1 MKTSESQRLMERA
14 RRRIPG
20 GVNSPVRA
28 FGSVGGDARFIAS
41 ASGARVVDADGNE
54 YIDYVASW
62 GAILWGH
69 AHPAILAALG
79 DAARRGTSFGA
90 PTAAEIELA
99 ERIGAAVPSAEM
111 VRLVS
116 SGTEATMS
124 ALRLARGATGR
135 VKIVKFDGCYHGH
148 ADALLAAAGSGV
160 ATLGLPGTLGV
171 PPGAVADT
179 LVAPYNDLGAL
190 RRAFAQHAGEI
201 AAVIVEPLAGN
212 MGYVEP
218 APGFLAGLRE
228 LCGASG
234 ALLILDEVM
243 TGFRVARGGA
253 QSRFG
258 VVPDLSTF
266 GKVIG
271 GGLPVGAYAGRRELM
286 SQVAPAGGV
295 YQAGTLSGNP
305 LATAAG
311 NKALELLE
319 SDPGVLERLE
329 RLGRSLV
336 EGLTGHARRLG
347 IPLVGAAAGAMWGI
361 FFAETPPRDRA
372 EAGKADHARYARFF
386 HALLD
391 EGVYLAPSGYE
402 AAFLT
407 AAHGEAEIEQTLA
420 AARRALERAG

>member
-1 MKTSESQRLMERA
+1 MKTTESRRLMERA

-28 FGSVGGDARFIAS
+28 FGSVGGDARFIAK
-41 ASGARVVDADGNE
+41 ASGARVFDVDGNA

-69 AHPAILAALG
+69 AHPEIGAALY
-79 DAARRGTSFGA
+79 AAAQRGTSFGA
-90 PTAAEIELA
+90 PTAAELELA
-99 ERIGAAVPSAEM
+99 ERIAAAVPSAQM
-111 VRLVS
+111 LRLVN

-135 VKIVKFDGCYHGH
+135 PKIVKFDGCYHGH

-179 LVAPYNDLGAL
+179 IVAPYNDLGVL
-190 RRAFAQHAGEI
+190 RRTFEQHAEQI
-201 AAVIVEPLAGN
+201 ACVIVEPLAGN
-212 MGYVEP
+212 MGFVAP
-218 APGFLAGLRE
+218 LPGFLSGLRE
-228 LCGASG
+228 LCDASG

-243 TGFRVARGGA
+243 TGFRVAPGGA
-253 QSRFG
+253 QARFG
-258 VVPDLSTF
+258 VTPDLSTF

-271 GGLPVGAYAGRRELM
+271 GGLPVGAYAGRRDLM
-286 SQVAPAGGV
+286 SNVAPLGGV

-311 NKALELLE
+311 CKALELLAA
-319 SDPGVLERLE
+319 DPGLLSRLE
-329 RLGRSLV
+329 RLGRVLV
-336 EGLTGHARRLG
+336 DGLAAHARRLG

-361 FFAETPPRDRA
+361 FFAESAPRDRA
-372 EAGKADHARYARFF
+372 EAGKADHSRYARFF

-391 EGVYLAPSGYE
+391 EGIYLAPSGYE

-407 AAHGEAEIEQTLA
+407 AAHGEREIDETLA
-420 AARRALERAG
+420 AARRALERVG

>member
-1 MKTSESQRLMERA
+1 MERA
-14 RRRIPG
+14 RLRIPG

-28 FGSVGGDARFIAS
+28 FGSVGGDARFIAR
-41 ASGARVVDADGNE
+41 AEGARVIDADGNA
-54 YIDYVASW
+54 YVDYVASW

-69 AHPAILAALG
+69 AHPAIVAAVR
-79 DAARRGTSFGA
+79 DAAGRGTSFGA

-99 ERIGAAVPSAEM
+99 ERIAAAVPAAEM

-135 VKIVKFDGCYHGH
+135 AKLVKFDGCYHGH

-160 ATLGLPGTLGV
+160 ATLGLAGTLGV
-171 PPGAVADT
+171 PAGAVADT
-179 LVAPYNDLGAL
+179 LVVPYNDLAAL
-190 RRAFAQHAGEI
+190 RRVFAQYASEI

-212 MGYVEP
+212 MGYVAP

-228 LCGASG
+228 LCSADG
-234 ALLILDEVM
+234 ALLIIDEVM
-243 TGFRVARGGA
+243 TGFRVAPGGA
-253 QSRFG
+253 QARFG
-258 VVPDLSTF
+258 VAADLSTF

-286 SQVAPAGGV
+286 NQVAPAGGV

-311 NKALELLE
+311 GCALELLAA
-319 SDPGVLERLE
+319 DPGLLQRLE
-329 RLGRSLV
+329 RLGRQLV
-336 EGLTGHARRLG
+336 EGLMGHARRLG
-347 IPLVGAAAGAMWGI
+347 IPLVGAVAGGMWGI
-361 FFAETPPRDRA
+361 FFAEALPRDRA
-372 EAGKADHARYARFF
+372 EAGKSDHARYARFF
-386 HALLD
+386 HAMLE

-420 AARRALERAG
+420 AARRALERAA

>member
-1 MKTSESQRLMERA
+1 MKTSESRRLMERA
-14 RRRIPG
+14 RLRIPG

-28 FGSVGGDARFIAS
+28 FGSVGGDARFIAR
-41 ASGARVVDADGNE
+41 AEGPRVIDADGNA
-54 YIDYVASW
+54 YVDYVASW

-69 AHPAILAALG
+69 AHPAIVAALRE
-79 DAARRGTSFGA
+79 AAGRGTSFGA

-99 ERIGAAVPSAEM
+99 ERIAAAVPAAEM

-116 SGTEATMS
+116 SGTEASMS

-135 VKIVKFDGCYHGH
+135 AKLVKFDGCYHGH

-160 ATLGLPGTLGV
+160 ATLGLAGTLGV
-171 PPGAVADT
+171 PAGAVADT
-179 LVAPYNDLGAL
+179 LVVPYNDLAAL
-190 RRAFAQHAGEI
+190 RRAFAQHGGEI

-212 MGYVEP
+212 MGYVAP
-218 APGFLAGLRE
+218 VPGFLAGLRE
-228 LCGASG
+228 LCDADG

-243 TGFRVARGGA
+243 TGFRVAPGGA
-253 QSRFG
+253 QARFG
-258 VVPDLSTF
+258 VAADLAAF

-286 SQVAPAGGV
+286 NQVAPAGGV

-311 NKALELLE
+311 NCALELLAA
-319 SDPGVLERLE
+319 DPAVLQRLE
-329 RLGRSLV
+329 VLGWRLV
-336 EGLTGHARRLG
+336 EGLGGHARRLG
-347 IPLVGAAAGAMWGI
+347 IPLVGAAAGGMWGI
-361 FFAETPPRDRA
+361 FFAETLPRDRA
-372 EAGKADHARYARFF
+372 EASKADHARYARFF
-386 HALLD
+386 HAMLE

-420 AARRALERAG
+420 AARRALERAA

>member
-1 MKTSESQRLMERA
+1 MKTSESQRLMELA

-28 FGSVGGDARFIAS
+28 FSSVGGDARFIAS
-41 ASGARVVDADGNE
+41 AAGARVTDADGNT

-69 AHPAILAALG
+69 ANPEIVSAVCAA
-79 DAARRGTSFGA
+79 AQRGTSFGA
-90 PTAAEIELA
+90 PTAAELELA
-99 ERIGAAVPSAEM
+99 ERIAAFVPSCEM

-135 VKIVKFDGCYHGH
+135 AKIVKFDGCYHGH

-171 PPGAVADT
+171 PPAAVADT
-179 LVAPYNDLGAL
+179 IVAPYNDLPAL
-190 RRAFAQHAGEI
+190 RRVFEAHRGAI

-218 APGFLAGLRE
+218 GPGFLAGLRQ
-228 LCGASG
+228 LCDADG

-243 TGFRVARGGA
+243 TGFRVDARGA
-253 QSRFG
+253 QGRFH

-271 GGLPVGAYAGRRELM
+271 GGLPVGAYAGRSELM
-286 SQVAPAGGV
+286 SQIAPSGGV

-311 NKALELLE
+311 NKALELLAE
-319 SDPGVLERLE
+319 DPEVLARLE

-336 EGLTGHARRLG
+336 DGLVAHAKRLG
-347 IPLVGAAAGAMWGI
+347 IPLVGAASGGMWGL

-372 EAGKADHARYARFF
+372 EAAKADHARYARFF
-386 HALLD
+386 HAMLD

-407 AAHGEAEIEQTLA
+407 AAHGPAEIEKTLA
-420 AARRALERAG
+420 AARRALERIG

>member
-1 MKTSESQRLMERA
+1 MQTSESRRLMTRA
-14 RRRIPG
+14 RRSIPG

-28 FGSVGGDARFIAS
+28 FGSVGGDARFIAR
-41 ASGARVVDADGNE
+41 ASGARVVDADGNS

-69 AHPAILAALG
+69 AHPEIVAALCR
-79 DAARRGTSFGA
+79 AAERGTSFGA
-90 PTAAEIELA
+90 PTEAEIELA
-99 ERIGAAVPSAEM
+99 ERVAARVPAAPM

-135 VKIVKFDGCYHGH
+135 AKIVKFDGCYHGH
-148 ADALLAAAGSGV
+148 ADSLLAAAGSGV
-160 ATLGLPGTLGV
+160 ATLGLAGTLGV
-171 PPGAVADT
+171 PAGAVADT
-179 LVAPYNDLGAL
+179 IVAPYNDLRAL
-190 RRAFAQHAGEI
+190 RAVFEQHGREI
-201 AAVIVEPLAGN
+201 AALIVEPLAGN

-218 APGFLAGLRE
+218 VAGFLAGVRE
-228 LCGASG
+228 LCSAHGS
-234 ALLILDEVM
+234 LLICDEVM
-243 TGFRVARGGA
+243 TGFRVAPGGA
-253 QSRFG
+253 QERFG
-258 VVPDLSTF
+258 FTPDLSTF

-286 SQVAPAGGV
+286 EQVAPAGGV

-319 SDPGVLERLE
+319 RDPGVLSRLE
-329 RLGRSLV
+329 RLGRELV
-336 EGLTGHARRLG
+336 DGLVAHGRRLG
-347 IPLVGAAAGAMWGI
+347 IPVVGGAAGAMWGI
-361 FFAETPPRDRA
+361 FFAENAPRDRA
-372 EAGKADHARYARFF
+372 EAGKADHPRYSRFF
-386 HALLD
+386 HAMLE

-407 AAHGEAEIEQTLA
+407 AAHGAAEIEQTLA
-420 AARRALERAG
+420 AAGRALERIG

>member
-28 FGSVGGDARFIAS
+28 FGSVGGDARFVAS
-41 ASGARVVDADGNE
+41 ASGARIVDADGNQ

-69 AHPAILAALG
+69 AHPAIVDAIG

-135 VKIVKFDGCYHGH
+135 AKIVKFDGCYHGH

-190 RRAFAQHAGEI
+190 RRAFAEHAGEI

-212 MGYVEP
+212 MGFVPP
-218 APGFLAGLRE
+218 APGFLAVLRE
-228 LCGASG
+228 LCDSSG

-253 QSRFG
+253 QARFG
-258 VVPDLSTF
+258 VAADLSTF

-271 GGLPVGAYAGRRELM
+271 GGLPVGAYAGRRALM

-311 NKALELLE
+311 NKALELFE
-319 SDPGVLERLE
+319 SETGVLERLE
-329 RLGRSLV
+329 RLGR
-336 EGLTGHARRLG
+336 A
-347 IPLVGAAAGAMWGI
+347 LVGGL
-361 FFAETPPRDRA
+361 
-372 EAGKADHARYARFF
+372 EA
-386 HALLD
+386 
-391 EGVYLAPSGYE
+391 
-402 AAFLT
+402 
-407 AAHGEAEIEQTLA
+407 
-420 AARRALERAG
+420 

>member
-1 MKTSESQRLMERA
+1 MARA

-41 ASGARVVDADGNE
+41 AEGARVIDADGNA

-69 AHPAILAALG
+69 AHPEIVAAVCA
-79 DAARRGTSFGA
+79 AARRGTSFGA

-99 ERIGAAVPSAEM
+99 ERIAGFVPSCEM

-124 ALRLARGATGR
+124 ALRLARAATGR
-135 VKIVKFDGCYHGH
+135 AKLVKFDGCYHGH

-171 PPGAVADT
+171 PPAAVADT
-179 LVAPYNDLGAL
+179 IVVPYNDLGAL
-190 RRAFAQHAGEI
+190 RRVFEAHGGEI
-201 AAVIVEPLAGN
+201 AAVIAEPLAGN

-218 APGFLAGLRE
+218 QPGFLAGLRQ
-228 LCGASG
+228 LCDAGG

-243 TGFRVARGGA
+243 TGFRVDARGA
-253 QSRFG
+253 QGRAG

-271 GGLPVGAYAGRRELM
+271 AGLPVGAYAGRSELM
-286 SQVAPAGGV
+286 AQVAPSGAV

-311 NKALELLE
+311 NQALELLA
-319 SDPGVLERLE
+319 SDPGVLARLE
-329 RLGRSLV
+329 RRGRALIDGLV
-336 EGLTGHARRLG
+336 AHAKRLG
-347 IPLVGAAAGAMWGI
+347 IPLVGGAAGGMWGL
-361 FFAETPPRDRA
+361 FFAETLPRDRA
-372 EAGKADHARYARFF
+372 EASKADHARYARFF
-386 HALLD
+386 HAMLEL
-391 EGVYLAPSGYE
+391 GVYLAPSGYE

-407 AAHGEAEIEQTLA
+407 AAHGDAEIEQTLA

>member
-1 MKTSESQRLMERA
+1 MKTTESRRLMERA

-28 FGSVGGDARFIAS
+28 FGSVGGDARFIAK
-41 ASGARVVDADGNE
+41 ASGARVFDVDGNA

-69 AHPAILAALG
+69 AHPEITAALH
-79 DAARRGTSFGA
+79 AAAQRGTSFGA
-90 PTAAEIELA
+90 PTAAELELA
-99 ERIGAAVPSAEM
+99 ERIADQVPSAQM
-111 VRLVS
+111 VRLVN

-135 VKIVKFDGCYHGH
+135 AKIVKFDGCYHGH

-179 LVAPYNDLGAL
+179 IVLPYNDAGAL
-190 RRAFAQHAGEI
+190 RRAFESHADQI
-201 AAVIVEPLAGN
+201 ACVIVEPLAGN

-218 APGFLAGLRE
+218 LPDFLGGLRE
-228 LCGASG
+228 LCDASG

-243 TGFRVARGGA
+243 TGFRVAPGGA
-253 QSRFG
+253 QGRFG
-258 VVPDLSTF
+258 VTPDLSTF

-271 GGLPVGAYAGRRELM
+271 GGLPVGAYAGRSELM
-286 SQVAPAGGV
+286 SQVAPLGGV

-311 NKALELLE
+311 SKALELLAA
-319 SDPGVLERLE
+319 DPALLSRLE
-329 RLGRSLV
+329 RLGRALV
-336 EGLTGHARRLG
+336 DGLAAHARRLG

-361 FFAETPPRDRA
+361 FFAERAPRDRA

-386 HALLD
+386 HALLE

-407 AAHGEAEIEQTLA
+407 AAHGEPEIEQTLA